1 MSSPGT
7 STWLSPLVGYRYTSP
22 TPAQLSE
29 RRALL
34 NLRGEYA
41 QISTLVLL
49 LLFSVYRFGASR
61 GRARSRGNGSGKG
74 AGTDGKAPSWLDSPL
89 MRGGGETRGQYLVV
103 AGWMVWLLALSA
115 WRTGD
120 DYLHLTK
127 SLGHTTLATVPFN
140 LLLSPKLSTTTHPF
154 NLLCSN
160 LLLLPQTHLT
170 PYHRLFG
177 RLVIPTLISLHS
189 LLYLMFFVENGVLE
203 ARLNDSD
210 VQFGIWAFFAL
221 VGLWGTSGWVVGWVR
236 RKGNS
241 TSGSGSGSS
250 SSSGRMSKR
259 GAYFLHVA
267 FVMLLLGVVYFHV
280 EHARR
285 FVVQALVI
293 YGVDVGSWVVKML
306 FMR

>member
-1 MSSPGT
+1 MSSRGT
-7 STWLSPLVGYRYTSP
+7 NSWLSPLADYRYTSP
-22 TPAQLSE
+22 TPEQLRE
-29 RRALL
+29 RREFL

-41 QISTLVLL
+41 QLSTLVLL

-61 GRARSRGNGSGKG
+61 GRARSRGNGNGPTTDR
-74 AGTDGKAPSWLDSPL
+74 GTPSWLDSAL
-89 MRGGGETRGQYLVV
+89 MRGGGETRGQYLVAAV
-103 AGWMVWLLALSA
+103 WTVWLLTLSA
-115 WRTGD
+115 WGTGD

-127 SLGHTTLATVPFN
+127 SLGQTILATVPFN

-160 LLLLPQTHLT
+160 LLLLPQIHLT

-177 RLVIPTLISLHS
+177 RLVIPALISLHS

-203 ARLNDSD
+203 TRLNDSD

-221 VGLWGTSGWVVGWVR
+221 AGLWGTSGWVVGWVR
-236 RKGNS
+236 RRGNP
-241 TSGSGSGSS
+241 TAGSA
-250 SSSGRMSKR
+250 SSGRISKR
-259 GAYFLHVA
+259 GAYVLHVA
-267 FVMLLLGVVYFHV
+267 FVILLLGVVYFHV
-280 EHARR
+280 EHARK

-293 YGVDVGSWVVKML
+293 YGVDVGSWMVKML

>member
-1 MSSPGT
+1 MASSGT
-7 STWLSPLVGYRYTSP
+7 NTWLSPLLDYHYTSP
-22 TPAQLSE
+22 TPEQKAE
-29 RRALL
+29 RRELL

-41 QISTLVLL
+41 QISTLALL
-49 LLFSVYRFGASR
+49 LLFSIYRFGASR
-61 GRARSRGNGSGKG
+61 AGGNGNGNG
-74 AGTDGKAPSWLDSPL
+74 PGTNGGSRSWLDSPL
-89 MRGGGETRGQYLVV
+89 MRGGGETRRQYLV
-103 AGWMVWLLALSA
+103 AAAWMVWLLALSA

-127 SLGHTTLATVPFN
+127 SLGHTALATVPFN
-140 LLLSPKLSTTTHPF
+140 LLLAPKLSTTAHPF

-177 RLVIPTLISLHS
+177 RLVIPTLICLHS
-189 LLYLMFFVENGVLE
+189 LLYLMLFVENGVLE
-203 ARLNDSD
+203 KRLNDSD
-210 VQFGIWAFFAL
+210 VQFGIFAFFAL

-241 TSGSGSGSS
+241 TSG
-250 SSSGRMSKR
+250 RISKR
-259 GAYFLHVA
+259 VAYVLHVA
-267 FVMLLLGVVYFHV
+267 FVMLLLGMVYCHV